1 MQNYTIN
8 EDDLGEVH
16 NQYWKVK
23 KIFQILKSLKLNGRD
38 QFLDRDI
45 DGRIILTCIVDEV

>member
-1 MQNYTIN
+1 LQNYTIN